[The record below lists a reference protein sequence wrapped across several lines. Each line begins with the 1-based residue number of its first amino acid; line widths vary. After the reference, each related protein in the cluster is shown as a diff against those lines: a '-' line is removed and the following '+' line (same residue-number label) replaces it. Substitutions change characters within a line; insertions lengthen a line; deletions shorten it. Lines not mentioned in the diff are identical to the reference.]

1 MSVSAR
7 DRKVVIYGELE
18 RMREL
23 YARKE
28 EEARALREENA
39 ELRAKLKAPR
49 ASSNGFRATLARMH
63 ELTAKYNTTAR
74 LKDGKIQLFSKKRG
88 AWLDAPSEAQA

>member
-7 DRKVVIYGELE
+7 DRKVVIYSELE

-23 YARKE
+23 YARQSDE
-28 EEARALREENA
+28 VRALRKENA
-39 ELRAKLKAPR
+39 ELRASREAPR
-49 ASSNGFRATLARMH
+49 ASSTGFRATLARMH

-88 AWLDAPSEAQA
+88 AWVDAPSETQA

>member
-7 DRKVVIYGELE
+7 DRKVVIYSELE

-28 EEARALREENA
+28 VEARALREENA

-49 ASSNGFRATLARMH
+49 ASNEGFRGQLARMRV
-63 ELTAKYNTTAR
+63 LTDKYNTTAR
-74 LKDGKIQLFSKKRG
+74 LKDGKIQLYSKKRG
-88 AWLDAPSEAQA
+88 AWVDVPSESQA